1 MLCTKCRTRP
11 VASTDGRCTRC
22 AALYPSPPNG
32 LMAATPAP
40 ASETWHLLRSPVGLS
55 KAVVVLLGI
64 VIATDLL
71 AVVAGLN
78 VRSEYT
84 VSTDRMYVTDDAQ
97 AHASLLY
104 GFAGS
109 LQTFAMLATAVVF
122 IIWFR
127 RVRLNA
133 EVFDA
138 SQQRMK
144 PGWAIGAW
152 FVPIGNLWLP
162 RRIAAGI
169 WAASVR
175 INTDGSWR
183 TVSQTPLNLWWTA
196 WVLSAIFGRSA
207 DRNYAQALMPQEV
220 ADAVVAVMA
229 SDALDI
235 VAAVLAIRFVRKL
248 TAMQGERAALGA
260 YPLREQPAAG
270 PVPS

>member
-1 MLCTKCRTRP
+1 M
-11 VASTDGRCTRC
+11 STDGRCTRC
-22 AALYPSPPNG
+22 AALYPSPPHG

-40 ASETWHLLRSPVGLS
+40 APETWHLLRSPVVLAR
-55 KAVVVLLGI
+55 AVVVLLGI

-78 VRSEYT
+78 VRSGYAT
-84 VSTDRMYVTDDAQ
+84 ALSGDRVYVSNDAQ
-97 AHASLLY
+97 AYASLLY

-109 LQTFAMLATAVVF
+109 LQTMAVLATAVVF
-122 IIWFR
+122 VIWFR
-127 RVRLNA
+127 RVRRNA

-138 SQQRMK
+138 GQQRMK

-169 WAASVR
+169 WAGSVGTD
-175 INTDGSWR
+175 TDGSRR

-196 WVLSAIFGRSA
+196 WILSAVFSRVA
-207 DRNYAQALMPQEV
+207 DRLYVQAVMPQEIV
-220 ADAVVAVMA
+220 DAVVALIA
-229 SDALDI
+229 SDLFDI
-235 VAAVLAIRFVRKL
+235 VAAVLAILFVRKL
-248 TAMQGERAALGA
+248 TAMQGERVALGA
-260 YPLREQPAAG
+260 YPLREQSATG